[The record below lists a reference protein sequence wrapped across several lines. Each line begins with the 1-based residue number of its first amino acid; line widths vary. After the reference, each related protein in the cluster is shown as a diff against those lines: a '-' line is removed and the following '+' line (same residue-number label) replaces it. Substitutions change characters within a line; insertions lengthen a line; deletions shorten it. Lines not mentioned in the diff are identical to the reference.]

1 MLHDDP
7 FPYSYEDWNKIVEKL
22 TKEVE
27 DADNALISISIAK
40 ECQEKLLSYAKMRL
54 GDYPIPEIIMSE
66 EEKVE
71 EKEETETETAVSD
84 EELAKE

>member
-54 GDYPIPEIIMSE
+54 GDYSIPSKVIME
-66 EEKVE
+66 EEKAEETQGTEE
-71 EKEETETETAVSD
+71 EKEETEESPA
-84 EELAKE
+84 E